1 MMSDSG
7 KKKVIIADDSQTFLI
22 YLAILLK
29 RMGFKVIPAESGQE
43 VLKLL
48 KLVKPDAV
56 MLDMYMEPVDG
67 LAVLRCMKEDRET
80 SCIPVIMLSVDSS
93 AETIERCRRIGCAG
107 YLTKPVRLSE
117 LNEALQELIFSPA
130 GTKRSHL
137 RVSTSTKIRLSHDG
151 SSEDLYSESLSVGG
165 IYIRKKDPFPV
176 GSEVRITF
184 PLNGGKDLHVNGMV
198 IYTKEL
204 FGDEFKVPPG
214 MAVKFN
220 GMTEGETTVLK
231 DHIDRLF
238 AGDIL
243 DGQEEDV
250 IRP

>member
-1 MMSDSG
+1 MNDSG
-7 KKKVIIADDSQTFLI
+7 KRKIIIADDSQTFLI

-56 MLDMYMEPVDG
+56 MLDMHMEPVDG

-80 SCIPVIMLSVDSS
+80 SCIPVVMLSVDSS
-93 AETIERCRRIGCAG
+93 AETIERCKGIGCAS

-117 LNEALQELIFSPA
+117 LHEALQDLLFSPV

-137 RVSTSTKIRLSHDG
+137 RVSTSTKIRLSYDG
-151 SSEDLYSESLSVGG
+151 SSEDLYSESLSAGG
-165 IYIRKKDPFPV
+165 IYIRKKNPLPV
-176 GSEVRITF
+176 GSEVRVTF
-184 PLNGGKDLHVNGMV
+184 PLNGGRELHVGGMV

-214 MAVKFN
+214 MAVKFE
-220 GMTEGETTVLK
+220 GMTDGDAAVLK
-231 DHIDRLF
+231 DHIGRLF

-243 DGQEEDV
+243 DGQEENV
-250 IRP
+250 IRA

>member
-1 MMSDSG
+1 MSDSG

-56 MLDMYMEPVDG
+56 MLDMYMAPVDG
-67 LAVLRCMKEDRET
+67 LAVLKCMKDDRET
-80 SCIPVIMLSVDSS
+80 SCIPVIMLSVDSR
-93 AETIERCRRIGCAG
+93 AETIERCRRIGSAG
-107 YLTKPVRLSE
+107 YLTKPVKLSE
-117 LNEALQELIFSPA
+117 LNEALQELIFSPV
-130 GTKRSHL
+130 GTKRNHL
-137 RVSTSTKIRLSHDG
+137 RVSTTTKIRLSYDG
-151 SSEDLYSESLSVGG
+151 SSEDVYSESLSVGG
-165 IYIRKKDPFPV
+165 IYVRKKDPLPV
-176 GSEVRITF
+176 GSEVGVTF
-184 PLNGGKDLHVNGMV
+184 PLSGGKELHVSGMV

-214 MAVKFN
+214 MAIKFD
-220 GMTEGETTVLK
+220 GMTGGETAVLK
-231 DHIDRLF
+231 EHIDRLF

-250 IRP
+250 IRS